1 MSVTLSP
8 EEVVQAAG
16 GYKRPGDQL
25 RELHK
30 RGFWRA
36 WRSKVTGEV
45 ILERPHYDA
54 VSAGLPDTAGQPN
67 RPQVR
72 APKLRAVT

>member
-1 MSVTLSP
+1 MSDTLP
-8 EEVVQAAG
+8 PDEIQRIAG

-25 RELHK
+25 RELH
-30 RGFWRA
+30 RLGFWRA
-36 WRSKVTGEV
+36 RLAKVTNEV

-54 VSAGLPDTAGQPN
+54 VSTGVAQAQPR

-72 APKLRAVT
+72 APQLRQVK